1 MGKLKK
7 SDIKHVAKLS
17 NLKISDEEVASFE
30 KDLSNIV
37 SYIENLKEVNTKGV
51 EPTSQTT
58 GLKNVKRKDQVDT
71 SDCLS
76 NKKALSGTDK
86 SSNGYFIVPGI
97 FEERDE

>member
-1 MGKLKK
+1 MAKLSDK
-7 SDIKHVAKLS
+7 DIKHVAKLA
-17 NLKISDEEVASFE
+17 NLTLSE
-30 KDLSNIV
+30 KETEKFQKQLSSV
-37 SYIENLKEVNTKGV
+37 VDYIESFKEVNTKGV

-58 GLKNVKRKDQVDT
+58 GLKNVKRKDQIDT